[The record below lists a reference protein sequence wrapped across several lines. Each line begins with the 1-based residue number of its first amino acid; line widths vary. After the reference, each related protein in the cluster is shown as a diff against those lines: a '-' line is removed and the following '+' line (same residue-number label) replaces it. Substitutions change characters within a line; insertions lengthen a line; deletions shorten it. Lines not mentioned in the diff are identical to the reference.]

1 MHKFLRKFV
10 EPENCSPEVGKSD
23 GVPWHPAFLLF
34 FLLLVTFPNSGIA
47 GPPFRTD
54 DPIPI
59 GFRHGE
65 FYLFSSAVADATG
78 IGGIGPAFEFN
89 YGALPDVHLHIVMP
103 IAFSKPKN
111 GPLRAGY
118 GDTEI
123 GVKYRFVNQTD
134 VLPDI
139 ATFPLVEVPT
149 GNAAKGF
156 GNGKPQVYLPLWLQK
171 DIGNW
176 TIYGG
181 AGYWINPGAGNK
193 NWDFSGLLVQYN
205 FSESFFLG
213 MEIFHQTPSSAYASD
228 NTGLHI
234 GGGIAVAK
242 NSQLIFS
249 ADAGNG
255 ITSYKHFSYYVGI
268 YHEF

>member
-1 MHKFLRKFV
+1 MHRISCESIRRQKCSSEVMESGRELRYQVFLMF
-10 EPENCSPEVGKSD
+10 
-23 GVPWHPAFLLF
+23 FLLF
-34 FLLLVTFPNSGIA
+34 VTIPDFAMA

-59 GFRHGE
+59 WFRHGE
-65 FYLFSSAVADATG
+65 IYLFSSAVADASG
-78 IGGIGPAFEFN
+78 IAGIGPALEIN
-89 YGALPDVHLHIVMP
+89 YGALPNVHLHIVMP
-103 IAFSKPKN
+103 IAFSRPRN
-111 GPLRAGY
+111 ATLQTGY
-118 GDTEI
+118 GDTEL
-123 GVKYRFVNQTD
+123 GVKYRFVEQTD
-134 VLPDI
+134 LLPDI

-149 GNAAKGF
+149 GNAAKGL

-193 NWDFSGLLVQYN
+193 NWDFAGLLVQYN
-205 FSESFFLG
+205 FSKDFFLG
-213 MEIFHQTPSSAYASD
+213 MEIFHQTPSSAYTSD